1 MSRAATRVMLLLYAA
16 SGTAGDVLLSHGMKH
31 TAVPFVLVAVCFF
44 ALAYGVFLGLL
55 RKLPCSLV
63 VPAQASTYGVTVAAS
78 YLLLHEAVPVL
89 RWTGTMLV
97 CTGVAIVLLSGF
109 EATGAESSR

>member
-1 MSRAATRVMLLLYAA
+1 MMSRAVTLVLILLYAA

-55 RKLPCSLV
+55 RQLPCSLV

-78 YLLLHEAVPVL
+78 HLLLHETVPVL
-89 RWTGTMLV
+89 RWTGTLLV
-97 CTGVAIVLLSGF
+97 CAGVAIVVLSGGK
-109 EATGAESSR
+109 APGTAD